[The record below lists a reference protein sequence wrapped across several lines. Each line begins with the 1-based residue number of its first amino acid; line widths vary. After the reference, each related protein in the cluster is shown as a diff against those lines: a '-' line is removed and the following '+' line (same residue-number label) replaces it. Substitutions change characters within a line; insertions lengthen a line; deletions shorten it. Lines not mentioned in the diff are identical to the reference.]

1 MADYFQSQPNF
12 TNPSYATPEQLAQ
25 QRAYAAELTK
35 RSGENVNR
43 PAGAIANMVTAL
55 TAGLTRNNAD
65 AVQQQAAAQNSRDIS
80 AIAEQLQNGQ
90 KPDAATMARI
100 YANPMAAPEHRA
112 MLGKLLTPE
121 LITSGYG
128 QPGYA
133 SPGTGVNAPP
143 IRGPYTP
150 SATVSQAA
158 EGVSTSGPQP
168 APTVPLPIQRTAPLD
183 AVSPQGGIFGG
194 MNSRPS
200 NWPSPTPGSGGGGQ
214 APGVGTPP
222 APAPVAPVGNAAGGY
237 TGPMTLDQLAAK
249 GREFAAQKA
258 YTQGTAGTQTEIAK
272 QDLEASAAAPVIK
285 RVAGT
290 MLDDLRTHG
299 DKMTFGPTAE
309 WTNNIKR
316 LAANYAPGLMKNQL
330 EGLASADSFDKMS
343 AQLTSLLSKGG
354 GTDAQLFNNMRSVP
368 GSHNSKEGAE
378 ALLKMTMQVADQ
390 QQALRQVTQGAKT
403 PQEYEAMRNE
413 FYARN
418 PIINPI
424 TGNPIK
430 LDIEAEQKNTGS
442 GGFKTGNAKIL
453 SVRPAP

>member
-43 PAGAIANMVTAL
+43 PAGALANVITAL
-55 TAGLTRNNAD
+55 TGNLERNRANEI
-65 AVQQQAAAQNSRDIS
+65 QQQAAAQNSRDIS

-90 KPDAATMARI
+90 KPDAATMARV

-112 MLGKLLTPE
+112 MIGKLLTPE

-128 QPGYA
+128 QPGYT
-133 SPGTGVNAPP
+133 SPSAGVQAPP
-143 IRGPYTP
+143 IKGAYTP

-168 APTVPLPIQRTAPLD
+168 APTIQRTPLD
-183 AVSPQGGIFGG
+183 ATSPQGGIFGG
-194 MNSRPS
+194 MNNRPV
-200 NWPSPTPGSGGGGQ
+200 NWPSPMPGSGGGGQ
-214 APGVGTPP
+214 APGVGTLP
-222 APAPVAPVGNAAGGY
+222 APAPVAPNGAPA
-237 TGPMTLDQLAAK
+237 GPMTLDQLAAK

-290 MLDDLRTHG
+290 MLDDLHTHG

-390 QQALRQVTQGAKT
+390 QQALRQVTQGART
-403 PQEYEAMRNE
+403 PQEYEAMRND
-413 FYARN
+413 FYAKN
-418 PIINPI
+418 PIVNPI

-430 LDIEAEQKNTGS
+430 LDIEASRKSGVGTSS
-442 GGFKTGNAKIL
+442 GGAKIL

>member
-1 MADYFQSQPNF
+1 MPPDFFQSSPNF
-12 TNPSYATPEQLAQ
+12 VNPSYATPEQLAQ
-25 QRAYAAELTK
+25 QRAYATELTK

-43 PAGAIANMVTAL
+43 PTGALANVITAL

-65 AVQQQAAAQNSRDIS
+65 AIQQQAAAQNSRDIS
-80 AIAEQLQNGQ
+80 AIATQLQNGQ
-90 KPDAATMARI
+90 KPDADTMARV

-112 MLGKLLTPE
+112 MLSKLLTPE

-143 IRGPYTP
+143 IKGAYTP

-168 APTVPLPIQRTAPLD
+168 APTIQRAPLD
-183 AVSPQGGIFGG
+183 AVSPKGGIFGG
-194 MNSRPS
+194 MNS
-200 NWPSPTPGSGGGGQ
+200 SPVGWNGPAPGGQ
-214 APGVGTPP
+214 APGAGSP
-222 APAPVAPVGNAAGGY
+222 PAPVAPTGNAAGGY
-237 TGPMTLDQLAAK
+237 AGPMTLDQLAAK

-290 MLDDLRTHG
+290 MLDDLHTHG

-309 WTNNIKR
+309 WTNNVKR

-343 AQLTSLLSKGG
+343 AQLTGLLSKGG
-354 GTDAQLFNNMRSVP
+354 GTDAQLFNNIKSVP
-368 GSHNSKEGAE
+368 GAHNSKEGAE

-403 PQEYEAMRNE
+403 PQEYEAMRND
-413 FYARN
+413 FYAKN
-418 PIINPI
+418 PIVNPI

-430 LDIEAEQKNTGS
+430 LDIEAANKSGVGTSS
-442 GGFKTGNAKIL
+442 GGAKIL